1 MEHMQQSLYC
11 SKSDQRQNHVKCHR
25 MLVLDPDALRMCY
38 KPLQNHAKTR
48 VGQVLD
54 QRAGHWIFA
63 RVVDRDIDELRSCTS
78 EIEKG

>member
-1 MEHMQQSLYC
+1 
-11 SKSDQRQNHVKCHR
+11 

-63 RVVDRDIDELRSCTS
+63 RVVNRNIGELGSCTR
-78 EIEKG
+78 ETKRE